1 MDGRES
7 SRSCEKKGGGTYGN
21 AALRTPTLSMM
32 SMKQKELSENRP
44 IFANSHAIENKRVI
58 KSRQERQKENA
69 GGKYEGMFRDVV
81 ENTCR
86 KNVWFRPFRDII
98 ENKALKPSLP

>member
-69 GGKYEGMFRDVV
+69 GGKYEGKSHYVF

-86 KNVWFRPFRDII
+86 KNVRFEPCQDVV
-98 ENKALKPSLP
+98 EK